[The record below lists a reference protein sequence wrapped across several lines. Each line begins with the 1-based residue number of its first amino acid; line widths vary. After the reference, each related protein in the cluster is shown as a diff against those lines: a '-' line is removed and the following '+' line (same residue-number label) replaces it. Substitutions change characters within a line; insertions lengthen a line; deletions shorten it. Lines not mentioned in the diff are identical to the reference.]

1 MSRSIADDFAIMAVF
16 MANAATASLAD
27 AAATDADAAAAGY
40 DLSNL
45 PHKTHA
51 ALKRDTCCVSGCLVA
66 CSGRLLLFIHFHF

>member
-27 AAATDADAAAAGY
+27 AAAADAAAGW

-51 ALKRDTCCVSGCLVA
+51 VLKRDTCCVSGCLVA

>member
-16 MANAATASLAD
+16 MANAATTSLAD
-27 AAATDADAAAAGY
+27 AAATDADAAAGC

-66 CSGRLLLFIHFHF
+66 CSGRLLLYIHFHF

>member
-27 AAATDADAAAAGY
+27 AAAAAGC

-45 PHKTHA
+45 PHKAHA

-66 CSGRLLLFIHFHF
+66 CSGRLLLYIHFHF

>member
-16 MANAATASLAD
+16 MAKAATASLAD
-27 AAATDADAAAAGY
+27 AAAAAGC

>member
-16 MANAATASLAD
+16 MANDATAPLA
-27 AAATDADAAAAGY
+27 ADAAAAGC

-66 CSGRLLLFIHFHF
+66 FCLLHILFYACLA

>member
-16 MANAATASLAD
+16 MSNAATVSLAD
-27 AAATDADAAAAGY
+27 TAATDADAAAGC